1 VKPSGA
7 PSSTPTVA
15 LLIEAKIQLVQE
27 FSTSLTAVA
36 LTDNLPA
43 QSVFVKQMALSFGV
57 HHTKV
62 SITRIYD
69 GSARRTQEKTNLRRL
84 QASTS
89 VLVDY
94 DVRVAVDADEEE
106 VVRLQ
111 FEAVTT
117 QMAMGSFITEMD
129 IAMNAVLGAG
139 AVISQ
144 TPDIPDFDF
153 TTMEV
158 TIVRSSQPSAAPT
171 EEPEVFSFDS
181 DILYSIVGSLAGLGL
196 LAFGAIYIKHNWKAG
211 KVDSA
216 PPADVEIGGQAGTE
230 PVLIAATPMQAPTSV
245 NVEPK
250 EKLAILDQ
258 QKSQE
263 LADFLKESDSSGSG
277 SEDDE
282 VMQARVQSRV
292 DAAAARRTNDA
303 EEIRVA
309 DPTEGAPMDGPGE
322 ANEVVDAKTAALDKY
337 LLGSNSESSEDD
349 EDEEEGNEAAAAAV
363 AAAAEPLSAEAKK
376 ALLLE
381 RIAALDAEISSD
393 SESEIDSEEGK
404 EADAADASAAAAAK
418 KKQTEEE
425 AAQRAMQMRIAILD
439 SELSSDSDDDVEDK
453 SDTSDT
459 SDTSD
464 EGNGGTQAD
473 ADVEATEA
481 EKVAAHEEA
490 VAATWGD
497 LSSDSDDSV

>member
-43 QSVFVKQMALSFGV
+43 QTVFVKQMALSFGV

-69 GSARRTQEKTNLRRL
+69 GSARRTQEKTKLRRL
-84 QASTS
+84 QASTG

-117 QMAMGSFITEMD
+117 QMAKGSFITEMD
-129 IAMNAVLGAG
+129 TAMNAVLGAG

-144 TPDIPDFDF
+144 TPDIPAFDYS
-153 TTMEV
+153 TMEV
-158 TIVRSSQPSAAPT
+158 AIVRSPQPSAAPT

-196 LAFGAIYIKHNWKAG
+196 LAFGAIYIKHNMKAG
-211 KVDSA
+211 KVDIV
-216 PPADVEIGGQAGTE
+216 PPVEIEGQANTE
-230 PVLIAATPMQAPTSV
+230 PVLTATVPMQTSTPT
-245 NVEPK
+245 NVAPK
-250 EKLAILDQ
+250 EKLAFQDE
-258 QKSQE
+258 KNKQE
-263 LADFLKESDSSGSG
+263 LADFLEESDSSGS
-277 SEDDE
+277 EDDE
-282 VMQARVQSRV
+282 IMQARVQARV
-292 DAAAARRTNDA
+292 DAAAARQMNNA

-309 DPTEGAPMDGPGE
+309 DPTEGPPMDGPGE

-337 LLGSNSESSEDD
+337 LLDSNSESSED
-349 EDEEEGNEAAAAAV
+349 EKEEEGKEDPAAA

-393 SESEIDSEEGK
+393 SESEIDSEEGE
-404 EADAADASAAAAAK
+404 EADAAAAAAK

-425 AAQRAMQMRIAILD
+425 AAQRAMQMRLAILD
-439 SELSSDSDDDVEDK
+439 SELSSDSDDSDEDEDDK

-459 SDTSD
+459 SDED
-464 EGNGGTQAD
+464 DDRAQAD
-473 ADVEATEA
+473 ANAEATEA
-481 EKVAAHEEA
+481 EKVAAHEKA
-490 VAATWGD
+490 VADAWGD
-497 LSSDSDDSV
+497 LSSDSDDSD